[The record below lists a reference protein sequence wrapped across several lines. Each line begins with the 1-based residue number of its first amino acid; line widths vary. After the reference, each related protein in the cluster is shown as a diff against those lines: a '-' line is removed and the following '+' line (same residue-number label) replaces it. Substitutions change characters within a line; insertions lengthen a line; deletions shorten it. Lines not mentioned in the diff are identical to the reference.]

1 MSPVSSSEGKLEV
14 GCLSWRSGRKGPDI
28 TNSSRVMG
36 GVLPQAIG
44 IGVLTQ
50 EQWLTSFVGQFQV
63 FTETSY
69 QGLV

>member
-14 GCLSWRSGRKGPDI
+14 GCLSWRSGWKGPESP
-28 TNSSRVMG
+28 TLAESWG

-50 EQWLTSFVGQFQV
+50 EQWLTSFVG
-63 FTETSY
+63 
-69 QGLV
+69 